1 MSLSTFSMVQ
11 KAGLR
16 KTGQVV
22 LSKPVQALLF
32 MGLGS
37 LTIWL
42 VYFSSYPATHETM
55 HQTRHHTLG
64 VGCH

>member
-1 MSLSTFSMVQ
+1 MTTSTTL
-11 KAGLR
+11 ALR

-32 MGLGS
+32 LGLGS
-37 LTIWL
+37 MTVWL
-42 VYFSSYPATHETM
+42 LYFSSYPATHDSM
-55 HQTRHHTLG
+55 HHARHHTLG